1 MYPLLIRSKNR
12 SIMNFT
18 NESVGTNHK
27 FYTNDALLVID
38 KAYKVIQVNEYF
50 CTLSGGSSKLF
61 IGELCHDIFQCSL
74 CHTSDCPMPQILS
87 GNKRKV
93 DYYVEMMHVNGYV
106 IPCILTAEA
115 LIGDNNDII
124 GIIEYFKDIRKI
136 NFLEINN
143 HLSDRNSTKVLNMAL
158 STEISKRQEY
168 EFSLKRK
175 DDQIRLISSKLHQ
188 RNEIERKKIAN
199 DLHDVL
205 GSSLTSIKYTLS
217 SIINCKA
224 KISKG
229 VLLKLEY
236 LNQLIQNSMQ
246 EVREISLNLR
256 PSLIDDLGILS
267 TISWL
272 STKFEKTYPWV
283 FVDQQ
288 INIKEE
294 DISEP
299 LKIVIYRILQEAMNN
314 IARHCHCETVR
325 IIFQRNK
332 ASIDLII
339 EDTGD
344 GFDLDEQ
351 LSIKSDHENQKMGL
365 ISMKERAKL
374 SGGRF
379 SIQSK
384 IGVGTRIKVTWPDE

>member
-1 MYPLLIRSKNR
+1 
-12 SIMNFT
+12 MNQLKQII
-18 NESVGTNHK
+18 NL
-27 FYTNDALLVID
+27 YTNDALLVID
-38 KAYKVIQVNEYF
+38 KDYNVIQVNEYF

-61 IGELCHDIFQCSL
+61 IGEQCHDIFQCSL
-74 CHTSDCPMPQILS
+74 CHTSYCPMPQIIS
-87 GNKRKV
+87 GTKRKV
-93 DYYVEMMHVNGYV
+93 DYYVEMKHVNGYV

-115 LIGDNNDII
+115 LIGDNNDIV

-143 HLSDRNSTKVLNMAL
+143 HLSDRNSTQVLNMAL

-175 DDQIRLISSKLHQ
+175 DDQIRLISSNLQQ
-188 RNEIERKKIAN
+188 RNESERKKIAN

-205 GSSLTSIKYTLS
+205 GSSLTSIKYTLT
-217 SIINCKA
+217 SIINCKE

-229 VLLKLEY
+229 ILLKLEY
-236 LNQLIQNSMQ
+236 LNQLIQKTMH

-272 STKFEKTYPWV
+272 STEFEKTYPWV

-325 IIFQRNK
+325 IIFQKNMDG
-332 ASIDLII
+332 IYLTI

-374 SGGRF
+374 SGGKF

-384 IGVGTRIKVTWPDE
+384 IGEGTRIKVTWPD